1 MSQNNWSLKKE
12 ETLNNWCFESELYI
26 WLHNYNAEY
35 YERLDKFLSIP
46 AIIISAITSTA
57 LFSSLGLED
66 NSIVIII
73 FGILLII
80 GVFLQSSR
88 DYLKVSELI
97 HQNRNSSKLYQI
109 ISNDIEEQLNE
120 EENERED
127 GTKFLQKIKNKINN
141 IILNSPPI
149 THKSWKKLQISINRG
164 DIIRFNRS
172 EFFKNY
178 FKKENN
184 KKEKILNIDNTTTN
198 ILNNQG
204 QNNNEKLININ
215 ELDLSIKNLQEK
227 LRFMT

>member
-88 DYLKVSELI
+88 DYLKVS
-97 HQNRNSSKLYQI
+97 NLYI
-109 ISNDIEEQLNE
+109 
-120 EENERED
+120 
-127 GTKFLQKIKNKINN
+127 KIG
-141 IILNSPPI
+141 IL
-149 THKSWKKLQISINRG
+149 
-164 DIIRFNRS
+164 
-172 EFFKNY
+172 
-178 FKKENN
+178 
-184 KKEKILNIDNTTTN
+184 
-198 ILNNQG
+198 
-204 QNNNEKLININ
+204 
-215 ELDLSIKNLQEK
+215 
-227 LRFMT
+227 